1 MVLTCMSI
9 VLGSMEISIK
19 QLTLFA
25 VVVMAVSA
33 VAVTAETVDA
43 EESTESF
50 TYTLNN
56 GQLFVD
62 GYSGDNVVVN
72 IPAQAVYNGQ
82 NYAVVGI
89 SNNAF
94 EANTTIEEVIIPES
108 VEIIGDGAF
117 YGCSNL
123 KFVTVSGDSLIGTSA
138 FMYCSSLEF
147 IDLKGN
153 PTISGPTT
161 FMGVSCTVRTSTE
174 GILDEYSPNPSFE
187 YVGLNEHIIRY
198 SLVGAPDSVPSLGFD
213 MVEVGSALNLPTEA
227 VVEGYDIAI
236 SVDGTAIPDAYVQPD
251 KDITVTLTYTLKQ
264 YTVTFVADGKTVQT
278 LTLKHG
284 ETITAPV
291 TNPTK
296 EQDEK
301 NTYTFAGWDGFT
313 AGMTATQDVTF
324 NAKFTET
331 PRTYTVSFVS
341 EGVPVQTQTLAY
353 GAVITAPAEDP
364 VKESEQGVDY
374 RFVGWD
380 GFTEGM
386 TVTGDATFTA
396 KFDSTDHVYTIQ
408 FVSDGEVVSTL
419 QLGYGDTI
427 TAPAEDPVK
436 ESADGVDYVFAG
448 WDGFTED
455 MTVTGDMT
463 FEAVFDEVPQD
474 DGGDSTWIY
483 VAVVIVVVLVVLAL
497 VVLRKH
503 L

>member
-1 MVLTCMSI
+1 MA
-9 VLGSMEISIK
+9 ISIK
-19 QLTLFA
+19 QLALVA
-25 VVVMAVSA
+25 VLLLAVSA
-33 VAVTAETVDA
+33 LVATAEVCDA
-43 EESTESF
+43 EGT
-50 TYTLNN
+50 N
-56 GQLFVD
+56 D
-62 GYSGDNVVVN
+62 GLVIEPYPYGGNDDEA
-72 IPAQAVYNGQ
+72 I
-82 NYAVVGI
+82 VVGYTGTSSDVDI
-89 SNNAF
+89 PSSV
-94 EANTTIEEVIIPES
+94 TINDKTYS
-108 VEIIGDGAF
+108 VVAIGDAF
-117 YGCSNL
+117 YGNEVVESVTIPSTVEVVDSSAFYSCPNL
-123 KFVTVSGDSLIGTSA
+123 EYVFINGSPNIGTYA
-138 FMYCSSLEF
+138 FFGCSSLSF
-147 IDLKGN
+147 IDLKHQVEADKTSFMLGN
-153 PTISGPTT
+153 GT
-161 FMGVSCTVRTSTE
+161 SCTVRAPS
-174 GILDEYSPNPSFE
+174 GVNIDEYGVGTEFTYIAPSD
-187 YVGLNEHIIRY
+187 YLVRY
-198 SLVGAPDSVPSLGFD
+198 TAVGAPEEVGEFGFD
-213 MVEVGSALNLPTEA
+213 VVKAGSSVTLPEGAVVTGYDVSMTVGSTP
-227 VVEGYDIAI
+227 
-236 SVDGTAIPDAYVQPD
+236 VDENYKSPAS
-251 KDITVTLTYTLKQ
+251 DITVTLTYTLKQ
-264 YTVTFVADGKTVQT
+264 YTVTFAVDGETVQT

-284 ETITAPV
+284 DTITAPA

-301 NTYTFAGWDGFT
+301 NTYTFAGWEGFT
-313 AGMTATQDVTF
+313 EGMKATQNVTF
-324 NAKFTET
+324 DAKFTET

-353 GAVITAPAEDP
+353 GAVITAPADDP

-374 RFVGWD
+374 RFVRWD

-427 TAPAEDPVK
+427 TAPAENPVK
-436 ESADGVDYVFAG
+436 ESAGGVDYVFAG

>member
-1 MVLTCMSI
+1 MA
-9 VLGSMEISIK
+9 ISIK
-19 QLTLFA
+19 QLA
-25 VVVMAVSA
+25 IIA
-33 VAVTAETVDA
+33 VALFLVSTVAMTADTSDAETTEDGFKVVLSDSTAILVGYEGNEDILEIPSTVTFNAKQYVVD
-43 EESTESF
+43 TI
-50 TYTLNN
+50 N
-56 GQLFVD
+56 
-62 GYSGDNVVVN
+62 
-72 IPAQAVYNGQ
+72 
-82 NYAVVGI
+82 
-89 SNNAF
+89 NNAF
-94 EANTTIEEVIIPES
+94 SGCTAKEIVVPNSIKTIS
-108 VEIIGDGAF
+108 GSAF
-117 YGCSNL
+117 INCSNL
-123 KFVTVSGDSLIGTSA
+123 ETLIIEGSPTISSMA
-138 FMYCSSLEF
+138 ISYCQNLDF
-147 IDLKGN
+147 IDLKGT
-153 PTISGPTT
+153 PTVASEAILSMAPT
-161 FMGVSCTVRTSTE
+161 CTVRTSSDGIFDECVSTTVFNYITPSDYIVKYTTVNAPE
-174 GILDEYSPNPSFE
+174 GVSEF
-187 YVGLNEHIIRY
+187 
-198 SLVGAPDSVPSLGFD
+198 GFD
-213 MVEVGSALNLPTEA
+213 VVKAGSSVTLPEGAVVTGYDVSMTVGSTP
-227 VVEGYDIAI
+227 
-236 SVDGTAIPDAYVQPD
+236 VDENYKSPAS
-251 KDITVTLTYTLKQ
+251 DITVTLTYTLKQ

-284 ETITAPV
+284 DTITAPAD
-291 TNPTK
+291 NPTK

-427 TAPAEDPVK
+427 TVPAEDPVK

>member
-1 MVLTCMSI
+1 MA
-9 VLGSMEISIK
+9 IS
-19 QLTLFA
+19 
-25 VVVMAVSA
+25 
-33 VAVTAETVDA
+33 
-43 EESTESF
+43 
-50 TYTLNN
+50 
-56 GQLFVD
+56 
-62 GYSGDNVVVN
+62 
-72 IPAQAVYNGQ
+72 
-82 NYAVVGI
+82 
-89 SNNAF
+89 
-94 EANTTIEEVIIPES
+94 
-108 VEIIGDGAF
+108 
-117 YGCSNL
+117 
-123 KFVTVSGDSLIGTSA
+123 
-138 FMYCSSLEF
+138 
-147 IDLKGN
+147 
-153 PTISGPTT
+153 
-161 FMGVSCTVRTSTE
+161 
-174 GILDEYSPNPSFE
+174 
-187 YVGLNEHIIRY
+187 Y
-198 SLVGAPDSVPSLGFD
+198 SLH
-213 MVEVGSALNLPTEA
+213 E
-227 VVEGYDIAI
+227 YDIVFKNGDI
-236 SVDGTAIPDAYVQPD
+236 VVQES
-251 KDITVTLTYTLKQ
+251 KV
-264 YTVTFVADGKTVQT
+264 
-278 LTLKHG
+278 KHG
-284 ETITAPV
+284 ETITAPA

-301 NTYTFAGWDGFT
+301 NTYIFAGWEGFT
-313 AGMTATQDVTF
+313 EGMTATQDVTF

-353 GAVITAPAEDP
+353 GSVITAPAEDP

-396 KFDSTDHVYTIQ
+396 KFDSMDHVYTIQ
-408 FVSDGEVVSTL
+408 FVSDDEVVSTL

-463 FEAVFDEVPQD
+463 FEAVFNEVPQD

-483 VAVVIVVVLVVLAL
+483 VAVIIVVVLVVLAL

>member
-1 MVLTCMSI
+1 MANVMKQTVLVAMVL
-9 VLGSMEISIK
+9 
-19 QLTLFA
+19 FA
-25 VVVMAVSA
+25 ASFIAVSA
-33 VAVTAETVDA
+33 DSGDAETTVDDFEYIA
-43 EESTESF
+43 AGDTAII
-50 TYTLNN
+50 T
-56 GQLFVD
+56 
-62 GYSGDNVVVN
+62 GYSGDSTIVN
-72 IPAQAVYNGQ
+72 IPSVFTDESGTHTVTMINSGAFRDSN
-82 NYAVVGI
+82 VVEVTIPSTVAEIGSSAFDGCSSLKYVTI
-89 SNNAF
+89 EGSPSIGTNAF
-94 EANTTIEEVIIPES
+94 MN
-108 VEIIGDGAF
+108 
-117 YGCSNL
+117 CSGIV
-123 KFVTVSGDSLIGTSA
+123 FIDLIGTP
-138 FMYCSSLEF
+138 
-147 IDLKGN
+147 D
-153 PTISGPTT
+153 ISGATT
-161 FMGVSCTVRTSTE
+161 FMGVNCTVRTSVD
-174 GILDEYSPNPSFE
+174 GVLDDYSPNSKFTYISPA
-187 YVGLNEHIIRY
+187 EHIIRY
-198 SLVGAPDSVPSLGFD
+198 VMSGAPDSVPDLGFD
-213 MVEVGSALNLPTEA
+213 MVEVGSALNVPMEA
-227 VVEGYDIAI
+227 VVEGYDIVM
-236 SVDGTAIPDAYVQPD
+236 SVDGTAIPDNYVQPD

-264 YTVTFVADGKTVQT
+264 YTVTFVVDGETVYTQ
-278 LTLKHG
+278 TLKHG
-284 ETITAPV
+284 ETITAPA

-296 EQDEK
+296 GQDEK
-301 NTYTFAGWDGFT
+301 NTYTFAGWEGFT
-313 AGMTATQDVTF
+313 EGMKATQNVTF
-324 NAKFTET
+324 DAKFTET

-353 GAVITAPAEDP
+353 GAVITAPADDP

-427 TAPAEDPVK
+427 TAPAENPVK
-436 ESADGVDYVFAG
+436 ESAGGVDYVFAG

>member
-9 VLGSMEISIK
+9 VLGSMAISIK
-19 QLTLFA
+19 QLALFV
-25 VVVMAVSA
+25 VVVMAASA
-33 VAVTAETVDA
+33 VAVTPDA
-43 EESTESF
+43 SEAASTEDGFEFLAAGDSAF
-50 TYTLNN
+50 ITNYTGNEAIVKIPSTVSDGTNTYN
-56 GQLFVD
+56 
-62 GYSGDNVVVN
+62 
-72 IPAQAVYNGQ
+72 
-82 NYAVVGI
+82 VVGI
-89 SNNAF
+89 DDS
-94 EANTTIEEVIIPES
+94 
-108 VEIIGDGAF
+108 AF
-117 YGCSNL
+117 YGKS
-123 KFVTVSGDSLIGTSA
+123 
-138 FMYCSSLEF
+138 
-147 IDLKGN
+147 
-153 PTISGPTT
+153 
-161 FMGVSCTVRTSTE
+161 
-174 GILDEYSPNPSFE
+174 
-187 YVGLNEHIIRY
+187 
-198 SLVGAPDSVPSLGFD
+198 
-213 MVEVGSALNLPTEA
+213 MVEVIVPETVQSIGNSAFGSCPNLMFVSILGEPTFGTNVFMLSPELTLIELSKNITVENNIFEHGA
-227 VVEGYDIAI
+227 SKISVNAPSGVMFECPGLEISYIDDSKSVVKFISVNGPENLDVNGFFIVDPGSTLQIPAGAEVVGYDTLLTVEGQEINSEYKVTQDSTTVAISYSLHEYDIVFKNGDI
-236 SVDGTAIPDAYVQPD
+236 VVQES
-251 KDITVTLTYTLKQ
+251 KV
-264 YTVTFVADGKTVQT
+264 
-278 LTLKHG
+278 KHG
-284 ETITAPV
+284 ETITAPA

-301 NTYTFAGWDGFT
+301 NTYIFAGWEGFT
-313 AGMTATQDVTF
+313 EGMTATQDVTF

-353 GAVITAPAEDP
+353 GSVITAPAEDP

-396 KFDSTDHVYTIQ
+396 KFDSMDHVYTIQ
-408 FVSDGEVVSTL
+408 FVSDDEVVSTL

-463 FEAVFDEVPQD
+463 FEAVFNEVPQD

-483 VAVVIVVVLVVLAL
+483 VAVIIVVVLVVLAL

>member
-1 MVLTCMSI
+1 MS
-9 VLGSMEISIK
+9 
-19 QLTLFA
+19 
-25 VVVMAVSA
+25 
-33 VAVTAETVDA
+33 
-43 EESTESF
+43 
-50 TYTLNN
+50 
-56 GQLFVD
+56 
-62 GYSGDNVVVN
+62 
-72 IPAQAVYNGQ
+72 
-82 NYAVVGI
+82 
-89 SNNAF
+89 
-94 EANTTIEEVIIPES
+94 
-108 VEIIGDGAF
+108 
-117 YGCSNL
+117 
-123 KFVTVSGDSLIGTSA
+123 
-138 FMYCSSLEF
+138 
-147 IDLKGN
+147 
-153 PTISGPTT
+153 
-161 FMGVSCTVRTSTE
+161 
-174 GILDEYSPNPSFE
+174 
-187 YVGLNEHIIRY
+187 
-198 SLVGAPDSVPSLGFD
+198 GAPDSVPDLGFN
-213 MVEVGSALNLPTEA
+213 MVEVGSALNVPMEA
-227 VVEGYDIAI
+227 VVEGYDIVM
-236 SVDGTAIPDAYVQPD
+236 SVDGTTIPDNYVQPD

-264 YTVTFVADGKTVQT
+264 YTVTFVVDGETVYTQ
-278 LTLKHG
+278 TLKHG
-284 ETITAPV
+284 ETITAPA

-296 EQDEK
+296 GQDEK
-301 NTYTFAGWDGFT
+301 NTYTFAGWEGFT
-313 AGMTATQDVTF
+313 EGMKATQNMTF
-324 NAKFTET
+324 DAKFTET

-353 GAVITAPAEDP
+353 GAVITAPADDP

-427 TAPAEDPVK
+427 TAPAENPVK
-436 ESADGVDYVFAG
+436 ESAGGVDYVFAG